1 MNRILYVAVTL
12 LLLAGAAAAQV
23 CHAPIVHAPVV
34 HHQAAVAVVKVV
46 KELVAVPVL
55 IPAYGAVYT
64 PPVVP
69 ASPPPQAVAPADL
82 KAIADS
88 LRAID
93 ARLRSL
99 EGKPAP
105 ATPTPSAP
113 PPPPAGEQP
122 RPADPFNP
130 GTAAPQ
136 AQTQPAAGNALAIV
150 TAKCAQCHAGDASKG
165 GGLVLVENGVLAK
178 LADRAGRKAIG
189 TVYRGTM
196 PPKASGIAPLTD
208 EEVSVLV
215 SHYGQ

>member
-1 MNRILYVAVTL
+1 MKRTCYVLFTL

-23 CHAPIVHAPVV
+23 CHAPVVHAPVV
-34 HHQAAVAVVKVV
+34 HHQAAVEVVKVV

-69 ASPPPQAVAPADL
+69 ASPAPQAVAPADL
-82 KAIADS
+82 RAIADS

-105 ATPTPSAP
+105 ATPP
-113 PPPPAGEQP
+113 PPPGEQP

-150 TAKCAQCHAGDASKG
+150 QAKCAQCHSGDGAKG
-165 GGLVLVENGVLAK
+165 GGLVLVEGGVLAK
-178 LADRAGRKAIG
+178 LPDRAGRKTIG

>member
-1 MNRILYVAVTL
+1 MTRLLYALATL
-12 LLLAGAAAAQV
+12 CLLAGAAAAQV
-23 CHAPIVHAPVV
+23 CHAPVVTYSAPVV
-34 HHQAAVAVVKVV
+34 HHQAAVEVVKVV

-69 ASPPPQAVAPADL
+69 APQAVAPADL
-82 KAIADS
+82 RAIADS

-105 ATPTPSAP
+105 ATPAP
-113 PPPPAGEQP
+113 PPPAPPPAGEQP

-130 GTAAPQ
+130 GTPQ
-136 AQTQPAAGNALAIV
+136 AQTAPAGNALAIV
-150 TAKCAQCHAGDASKG
+150 TAKCAQCHSGTAEKG
-165 GGLVLVENGVLAK
+165 GGLVLVEGGALAK

-196 PPKASGIAPLTD
+196 PPKSSGVAPLTD

>member
-23 CHAPIVHAPVV
+23 CHAPVVHAPIV
-34 HHQAAVAVVKVV
+34 HHQAAVVKVV

-99 EGKPAP
+99 EGKP
-105 ATPTPSAP
+105 TPPPPAP

-130 GTAAPQ
+130 GTAPQ
-136 AQTQPAAGNALAIV
+136 AQTAPAGNALAIV
-150 TAKCAQCHAGDASKG
+150 QAKCAQCHAGDGAKG
-165 GGLVLVENGVLAK
+165 GGLVLVEGGTLSR
-178 LADRAGRKAIG
+178 LADKAGRKTIAA
-189 TVYRGTM
+189 VYRGTM
-196 PPKASGIAPLTD
+196 PPKSSGLPPLTD

>member
-23 CHAPIVHAPVV
+23 CHTPVV
-34 HHQAAVAVVKVV
+34 HHAPIIHHHAPAVEVVKVV

-69 ASPPPQAVAPADL
+69 ATAAPAAQPAVAPADL
-82 KAIADS
+82 RAIADS

-105 ATPTPSAP
+105 ATPAPAAPAAQERPS
-113 PPPPAGEQP
+113 
-122 RPADPFNP
+122 DPFNP
-130 GTAAPQ
+130 GAAPQ
-136 AQTQPAAGNALAIV
+136 AQTQPPAGNALAIV
-150 TAKCAQCHAGDASKG
+150 TAKCAQCHSGDGSKG
-165 GGLVLVENGVLAK
+165 GGLVLVEGGTLAR
-178 LADRAGRKAIG
+178 LADRAGRKTIS

-196 PPKASGIAPLTD
+196 PPRSSGIPPLTD

-215 SHYGQ
+215 AHYGQ

>member
-1 MNRILYVAVTL
+1 MNRTCYVLLTL

-23 CHAPIVHAPVV
+23 CHAPVVHAPVV
-34 HHQAAVAVVKVV
+34 HQAAAVEVVKVV
-46 KELVAVPVL
+46 KELVAVPVPVL

-69 ASPPPQAVAPADL
+69 ATPAPASQAAVAPADL
-82 KAIADS
+82 RAIADS

-99 EGKPAP
+99 EAKPAP
-105 ATPTPSAP
+105 ATPAP
-113 PPPPAGEQP
+113 AAPAQE

-130 GTAAPQ
+130 GTPQ
-136 AQTQPAAGNALAIV
+136 AQTQPAGNALAIV
-150 TAKCAQCHAGDASKG
+150 TAKCAQCHSGTAEKG
-165 GGLVLVENGVLAK
+165 GGLVLVEGGTLAK
-178 LADRAGRKAIG
+178 LADRAGRKTIS

-196 PPKASGIAPLTD
+196 PPKSSGIPPLTD

>member
-1 MNRILYVAVTL
+1 MTRIAYATL
-12 LLLAGAAAAQV
+12 TLCLLAGAAAAQV
-23 CHAPIVHAPVV
+23 CHAPIVTHAPVV
-34 HHQAAVAVVKVV
+34 HHQAAAVKVV
-46 KELVAVPVL
+46 VKEVVVPVAVPVL

-69 ASPPPQAVAPADL
+69 ATPAPAAQQAAVAQQDL
-82 KAIADS
+82 RAIADS

-93 ARLRSL
+93 QRLRSL

-105 ATPTPSAP
+105 ATPAP
-113 PPPPAGEQP
+113 AAPAAQE

-130 GTAAPQ
+130 GTPQ
-136 AQTQPAAGNALAIV
+136 AQTQPPAGNALAIV
-150 TAKCAQCHAGDASKG
+150 QAKCAQCHSGTAEKG

-178 LADRAGRKAIG
+178 LADRAGRKTLG

-196 PPKASGIAPLTD
+196 PPKSSGIAPLTD

-215 SHYGQ
+215 AHYGQ